1 VNESPYDVT
10 GANYW
15 KSRGRPQS
23 TGQFAPVGVLCHHTA
38 DNYASVSS
46 NLAVILQGNSE
57 APGPICHLY
66 VSREPKI
73 YLIAAGRCN
82 HAGKGTFPGG
92 NCQDMNA
99 QLIGIEASNNGVG
112 ERWGDSMIDLYARLV
127 AALIDWYGWRVSD
140 DVWMHHITGPPCGN
154 GKIDPAGPYKLQP
167 NLPGGSA
174 GSWDLNTWRNYV
186 ATFAGTSPAPDPN
199 PGEEMTL
206 CLIHAPG
213 MSNPNSAEYWAVF
226 AGDMDAQGVVNSVRH
241 LGPRL
246 NSVIGFES
254 DNKTPRLKGT
264 KILERSKASMTD
276 FTLDGPVPTGDK
288 TSWADNNF
296 YRGD

>member
-1 VNESPYDVT
+1 
-10 GANYW
+10 
-15 KSRGRPQS
+15 
-23 TGQFAPVGVLCHHTA
+23 
-38 DNYASVSS
+38 
-46 NLAVILQGNSE
+46 
-57 APGPICHLY
+57 
-66 VSREPKI
+66 
-73 YLIAAGRCN
+73 
-82 HAGKGTFPGG
+82 
-92 NCQDMNA
+92 
-99 QLIGIEASNNGVG
+99 
-112 ERWGDSMIDLYARLV
+112 
-127 AALIDWYGWRVSD
+127 
-140 DVWMHHITGPPCGN
+140 
-154 GKIDPAGPYKLQP
+154 
-167 NLPGGSA
+167 
-174 GSWDLNTWRNYV
+174 
-186 ATFAGTSPAPDPN
+186 
-199 PGEEMTL
+199 MTL